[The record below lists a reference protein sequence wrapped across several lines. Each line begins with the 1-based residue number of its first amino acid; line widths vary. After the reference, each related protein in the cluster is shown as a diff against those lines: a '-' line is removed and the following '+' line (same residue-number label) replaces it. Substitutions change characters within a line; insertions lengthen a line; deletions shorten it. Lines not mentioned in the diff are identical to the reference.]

1 MSGPGEGKGS
11 EHRPYSIFTMLAISA
26 VLALELVG
34 IAFAAPTRRPT
45 ESKSGEIRS
54 YVIGYGAA
62 LALTG
67 AAFADVHWQ
76 SFEATTTFA
85 IVLVLALVQ
94 MVVHFRFFLH
104 ISFGKS
110 SRDDLQVI
118 LFSSLIILLMVSGTL
133 VILFNLRERMM

>member
-1 MSGPGEGKGS
+1 MSGPGEGKAG
-11 EHRPYSIFTMLAISA
+11 EHRRYSIIAILA
-26 VLALELVG
+26 VLALGLVG
-34 IAFAAPTRRPT
+34 IAFAAPTRRST
-45 ESKSGEIRS
+45 ESKSGELRS

-62 LALTG
+62 LVLT
-67 AAFADVHWQ
+67 AVAFAEVQWQ
-76 SFEATTTFA
+76 SFAATTTFA
-85 IVLVLALVQ
+85 IVLGLALAQ

-118 LFSSLIILLMVSGTL
+118 LFSSFIIFLMVSGTL